1 MDFSNVE
8 SNDFPRNSGI
18 NTRGKLSTMD
28 RPMVM
33 GILNSTPDS
42 FYAGSRFSL
51 TDNYL
56 TKAESMMAD
65 GASIL
70 DIGGYSSRPGAEP
83 VSEATEMER
92 VVPVIRAIRERFPDI
107 LISVDTFR
115 SQVARAAVENGADLV
130 NDISGG
136 SLDAEMF
143 QTVGELGC
151 PYILM
156 HMRGTP
162 QSMQQLTDYPN
173 GLFREVCRYFS
184 ERILQLRSH
193 GVKDII
199 LDPGFGFAKTTEQN
213 YALLQQLNDFRL
225 FGCPLLV
232 GVSRKTMIREILGVS
247 AEDALNGT
255 TVLNT
260 IALLKGASILRV
272 HDVKEA
278 VEAVRLKWRMEN
290 G

>member
-1 MDFSNVE
+1 
-8 SNDFPRNSGI
+8 
-18 NTRGKLSTMD
+18 
-28 RPMVM
+28 MVM

-42 FYAGSRFSL
+42 FYEGSRFSL

-56 TKAESMMAD
+56 TKAESMISS

-83 VSEATEMER
+83 VSEATELER
-92 VVPVIRAIRERFPDI
+92 VIPVIREIRAHFPEI

-115 SQVARAAVENGADLV
+115 AQVARAAVENGADIV

-136 SLDAEMF
+136 SLDPEMF
-143 QTVGELGC
+143 RTVGELGC

-162 QSMQQLTDYPN
+162 QSMQQLTDYPD
-173 GLFREVCRYFS
+173 GLFREVSRYFS
-184 ERILQLRSH
+184 ERIQQLHAH

-199 LDPGFGFAKTTEQN
+199 LDPGFGFAKTTGQN
-213 YALLQQLNDFRL
+213 YALLQQLQDFHL

-232 GVSRKTMIREILGVS
+232 GFSRKTMIREVLDVS
-247 AEDALNGT
+247 ADDALNGT

-260 IALLKGASILRV
+260 IALQKGASILRV
-272 HDVKEA
+272 HDLKEA

>member
-1 MDFSNVE
+1 MDFSKVE

-18 NTRGKLSTMD
+18 NTRGKLSTMH
-28 RPMVM
+28 PPLVM

-42 FYAGSRFSL
+42 FFEGSRFSL

-56 TKAESMMAD
+56 TKAEAMIND
-65 GASIL
+65 GAAIL
-70 DIGGYSSRPGAEP
+70 DIGGYSSRPGALP
-83 VSEATEMER
+83 VTEEEERSR
-92 VVPVIRAIRERFPDI
+92 VVPVIANLRKQFPEI

-115 SQVARAAVENGADLV
+115 SEIARAAVENGADIV

-136 SLDAEMF
+136 SLDAKMF
-143 QTVGELGC
+143 ETVAQLGC

-162 QSMQQLTDYPN
+162 QTMQQQTDYPN
-173 GLFREVCRYFS
+173 GLFREMSLYFS
-184 ERILQLRSH
+184 ERIQQLRNL
-193 GVKDII
+193 GVKDIL

-213 YALLQQLNDFRL
+213 YALLSQLEDFHV
-225 FGCPLLV
+225 FGCSLLV
-232 GVSRKTMIREILGVS
+232 GVSRKTMIREVLQVS
-247 AEDALNGT
+247 AEDSLNGT

-260 IALLKGASILRV
+260 IALLKGASVLRV

-278 VEAVRLKWRMEN
+278 VETVRLIMN
-290 G
+290 YQL

>member
-1 MDFSNVE
+1 MI
-8 SNDFPRNSGI
+8 R
-18 NTRGKLSTMD
+18 
-28 RPMVM
+28 
-33 GILNSTPDS
+33 
-42 FYAGSRFSL
+42 
-51 TDNYL
+51 
-56 TKAESMMAD
+56 D

-70 DIGGYSSRPGAEP
+70 DIGGYSSRPGAQA
-83 VSEATEMER
+83 VSLEEEQQR
-92 VVPVIRAIRERFPDI
+92 VVPVIQELRKHFPNI

-115 SQVARAAVENGADLV
+115 ADIARTAVENGADIV

-136 SLDAEMF
+136 LLDDKMF
-143 QTVGELGC
+143 ETVAQLGC

-162 QSMQQLTDYPN
+162 QTMQQQTDYPN
-173 GLFREVCRYFS
+173 GLFREMSSYFS
-184 ERILQLRSH
+184 ERIATLRAL

-199 LDPGFGFAKTTEQN
+199 LDPGFGFAKTTDQN
-213 YALLQQLNDFRL
+213 YALLNQLSDFHV

-232 GVSRKTMIREILGVS
+232 GVSRKTMIREALNVS
-247 AEDALNGT
+247 AEEALNGT

-260 IALLKGASILRV
+260 IALLKGVSILRV

-278 VEAVRLKWRMEN
+278 AEAVRLQLKIQN